1 MAQFDVFPN
10 PTAAQREA
18 YPYFVVVQSDLLQPF
33 STRLA
38 MPLSRSRVDASEL
51 PRRLTQT
58 VQVAG
63 EQLRLAPHLCTA
75 LPVRVLREP
84 VASLRTQSQLF
95 IDALDAVVSGV

>member
-1 MAQFDVFPN
+1 MAQYDVFPN
-10 PTAAQREA
+10 PSAAQREA
-18 YPYFVVVQSDLLQPF
+18 YPYFVALQSDLLQPF

-38 MPLSRSRVDASEL
+38 MPLSRSRLEASEL

-75 LPVRVLREP
+75 LPERLLRAP
-84 VASLRTQSQLF
+84 VASLRAQSHLLL
-95 IDALDAVVSGV
+95 DALDAVVSGV